1 MQQLKEKLGL
11 DQPDIDNLTRV
22 RSLVALVGFFSMVL
36 PWISLDGDNSALN
49 GSELIAFAFT
59 SPERLAMFR
68 ISIPGSLSLFG
79 IPVVM
84 VGLTIFGFFKTI
96 NGEYPLVVNGVAV
109 ILPVVM
115 LVVAAPITSSDQ
127 FGIFGVIL
135 PKFGVVVMI
144 LSHTALFIHGLYVEF
159 LTR

>member
-1 MQQLKEKLGL
+1 MQRLKEKLGVN
-11 DQPDIDNLTRV
+11 QPDIDNLTRV
-22 RSLVALVGFFSMVL
+22 RALIALVGFLSMFL

-59 SPERLAMFR
+59 SPERQAMFG
-68 ISIPGSLSLFG
+68 ISIPGALGLFG
-79 IPVVM
+79 VPVIM

-115 LVVAAPITSSDQ
+115 LVLADPITSSDQ
-127 FGIFGVIL
+127 FDLFGVIL
-135 PKFGVVVMI
+135 PKVGIILMI
-144 LSHTALFIHGLYVEF
+144 LSHAALFIHGLYVEF